1 MTTQEIKHITDKIYF
16 SLEQKR
22 LKNTFD
28 LLTQPI
34 VELQNWQLD
43 EKKKELETTYKF
55 MLRYLTQGVEDPK
68 QHLIYKDLLRS
79 CYKLADMTVSQLNT
93 KYSPGCFYDKK
104 RALLNLPSNNSIT
117 SLLTSFED
125 VEGKISLTGLLEEG
139 EEKEIRIKA
148 LEKVKENISINL
160 FYEIWLNEQLTTED
174 TEALNDFIK
183 SNIHSHVIICLIISA
198 LTLGTQFIFD
208 ENKAL
213 LLMQACERQPESVRQ
228 RALIGLLLFLK
239 KYDDRLSIYPQLL
252 NRLEYLSESDEFRN
266 NVRDILLQ
274 FILSRETEKIT
285 KKIQEEIIPEM
296 MKISPELRDKIK
308 LDDLMGETGIE
319 DKNPEWANIIGDTGL
334 EDKLKEFTDLQ
345 MEGADIMHSSFAHL
359 KTYPF
364 FNELSNWFI
373 PFYSKNSAVSE
384 NDNKELSKTLIE
396 SSLLCDSDKYSL
408 FFSIASMPDEYKK
421 MMVGQ
426 FAAESDAVK
435 EFQKEEL
442 PGSNKLSLTLSKQYI
457 QDLYRFFKIHPRKKD
472 FEDIFKEKS
481 DYIYSKNIGSIVSD
495 SESLTIIGEYYFNR
509 NYYEEALYVF
519 NQLIDEG
526 IASDTIYQKKGYCL
540 QKTGNIEAAL
550 ESYLKAELLNGSS
563 SWTTKKIAYCY
574 RILKKPGEALEYYR
588 KVEQINP
595 DNLSV
600 QLSIGHCFLELKD
613 YTEALKCYFKVEYLD
628 KNGER
633 AWRPIAWCSFL
644 TEKYEQARSYFEKI
658 IENGAEAQDFLNCG
672 HTQFVMGDIGKAL
685 ECYKSAFIRFDNSME
700 KFNEAFNPDIPE
712 LLSAGINPEYIPLML
727 DRMIYE

>member
-1 MTTQEIKHITDKIYF
+1 MTTQEIRHITNRIYF

-28 LLTQPI
+28 LLAQTI
-34 VELQNWQLD
+34 TELQNWQLE
-43 EKKKELETTYKF
+43 EKRNELETTYKF
-55 MLRYLTQGVEDPK
+55 MLRYLTLGVEDPK
-68 QHLIYKDLLRS
+68 QHHIYEDLLRS
-79 CYKLADMTVSQLNT
+79 CYKLADITVNQLNT
-93 KYSPGCFYDKK
+93 RYSPGFFYDKRRGK
-104 RALLNLPSNNSIT
+104 LNSFSSDSIT

-125 VEGKISLTGLLEEG
+125 IEGKISLTDLLEEG
-139 EEKEIRIKA
+139 EEKETHLKA
-148 LEKVKENISINL
+148 FEKVKETISIKL
-160 FYEIWLNEQLTTED
+160 FYEIWLNDQLSTEE
-174 TEALNDFIK
+174 TEALNNFIK

-213 LLMQACERQPESVRQ
+213 LLMQACEKQPESVRQ
-228 RALIGLLLFLK
+228 RALIGLLLFLR
-239 KYDDRLSIYPQLL
+239 KYDNRLSIYPQLL
-252 NRLEYLSESDEFRN
+252 NRLEHLSEKNEFRN

-296 MKISPELRDKIK
+296 MKISPELRNKIK

-319 DKNPEWANIIGDTGL
+319 DKNPEWANIIEEAGL
-334 EDKLKEFTDLQ
+334 EDKLKEFTELQ

-364 FNELSNWFI
+364 FNELSNWFTA
-373 PFYSKNSAVSE
+373 FYSKNPIVSGK
-384 NDNKELSKTLIE
+384 DNEELAKTLIE

-408 FFSIASMPDEYKK
+408 FLSISSMPEEYKK

-457 QDLYRFFKIHPRKKD
+457 QDLYRFFKIHPRRND

-481 DYIYSKNIGSIVSD
+481 DYIYSKNIGRIVSD
-495 SESLTIIGEYYFNR
+495 SESLMIIGEYYFNR
-509 NYYEEALYVF
+509 NYYEEALYIF

-526 IASDTIYQKKGYCL
+526 MASDTIYQKRGYCL

-550 ESYLKAELLNGSS
+550 ESYLKAELLNGAS

-574 RILKKPGEALEYYR
+574 RILKKPAEALEYYR

-644 TEKYEQARSYFEKI
+644 TGKYEQATSYFEKI
-658 IENGAEAQDFLNCG
+658 IGHGAEAQDFLNCG
-672 HTQFVMGDIGKAL
+672 HTQFVMGDISKAL
-685 ECYKSAFIRFDNSME
+685 EYYKSAFIRFDNSIE

-712 LLSAGINPEYIPLML
+712 LLSAGVNPEHIPLVL
-727 DRMIYE
+727 DRMVYE